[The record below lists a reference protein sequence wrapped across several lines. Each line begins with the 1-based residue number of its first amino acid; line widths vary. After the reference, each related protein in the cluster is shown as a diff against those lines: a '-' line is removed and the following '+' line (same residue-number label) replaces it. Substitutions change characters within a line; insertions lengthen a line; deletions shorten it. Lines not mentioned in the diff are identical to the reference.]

1 MIIKEIIKKIVKM
14 LVTVVIVM
22 IAMLI
27 ILIIISEILYDGE
40 KYDGRTKEEYMAV
53 LLDNKE
59 DFDYVAE
66 MMQQWTDGSIHF
78 DKKGISSRHQEIAD
92 EISNNEE
99 FYGHLKNLYDLK
111 EIDYI
116 LIEGDQ
122 IAFYFSK
129 FPSWCH
135 GGVFYAEN
143 IREDSSVRRKIDDH
157 WMLYMIPN
165 T

>member
-1 MIIKEIIKKIVKM
+1 MIIKKIAKM
-14 LVTVVIVM
+14 LVAVVIVM
-22 IAMLI
+22 VAMLI
-27 ILIIISEILYDGE
+27 ILIIISKIFYDGE
-40 KYDGRTKEEYMAV
+40 KYDGRTREEYMAI

-59 DFDYVAE
+59 DFDYVAKT
-66 MMQQWTDGSIHF
+66 MQQWTKGSIDF
-78 DKKGISSRHQEIAD
+78 DKKGISSMHQEITD

-99 FYGHLKNLYDLK
+99 FYGHLKNLYDLE

-116 LIEGDQ
+116 SIERDR

-129 FPSWCH
+129 YPSWCH
-135 GGVFYAEN
+135 GGVFYEEN
-143 IREDSSVRRKIDDH
+143 IGEDDAIRRKIDDH

>member
-1 MIIKEIIKKIVKM
+1 MIIKKIIKM
-14 LVTVVIVM
+14 LVAVVIVM
-22 IAMLI
+22 IA
-27 ILIIISEILYDGE
+27 ILIIIIIISKIFYDGE
-40 KYDGRTKEEYMAV
+40 KYDGRTREEYIAI

-66 MMQQWTDGSIHF
+66 MMQQWSARSNIDFVG
-78 DKKGISSRHQEIAD
+78 GISSNNQEITD

-116 LIEGDQ
+116 SIERDR

-129 FPSWCH
+129 YPSWCH
-135 GGVFYAEN
+135 GGVFYEEN
-143 IREDSSVRRKIDDH
+143 IGEDDAIRRKIDDH

>member
-1 MIIKEIIKKIVKM
+1 MIIKKIIKM
-14 LVTVVIVM
+14 LVAVVIVM
-22 IAMLI
+22 IA
-27 ILIIISEILYDGE
+27 ILIIIIIISKIFYDGE
-40 KYDGRTKEEYMAV
+40 KYDGRTREEYIAI

-66 MMQQWTDGSIHF
+66 MMQQWSARSNIDFVG
-78 DKKGISSRHQEIAD
+78 GISSNNQEITD